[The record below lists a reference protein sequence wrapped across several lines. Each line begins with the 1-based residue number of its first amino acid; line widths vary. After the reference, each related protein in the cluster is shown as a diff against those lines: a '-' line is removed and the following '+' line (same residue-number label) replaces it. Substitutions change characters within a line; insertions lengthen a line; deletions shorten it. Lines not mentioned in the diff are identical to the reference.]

1 MRIPLDRSRRAA
13 PVRFSA
19 AALALALAACAGP
32 SVASTDTSPAAAG
45 DVRSSPALT
54 GTTWVLTELG
64 GQPVQASA
72 ASTPRLVIS
81 DGRVTGSTGCNS
93 MSGTADIRGDNLR
106 FGPIASTKRA
116 CAEGMALEPPYL
128 AALGDT
134 ERYSLQGRV
143 LTLLGGRGTLAK
155 FEAR

>member
-1 MRIPLDRSRRAA
+1 MRVPLDRPRRSTL
-13 PVRFSA
+13 VRSSA
-19 AALALALAACAGP
+19 VALALALAACASP
-32 SVASTDTSPAAAG
+32 SGGSADSSPAAAG
-45 DVRSSPALT
+45 DVRSNPTLA

-72 ASTPRLVIS
+72 ASTPRLVIADS
-81 DGRVTGSTGCNS
+81 RVTGSTGCNS
-93 MSGTADIRGDNLR
+93 MSGTADVRGDNLK

-116 CAEGMALEPPYL
+116 CAEGMALESPYL

-134 ERYSLQGRV
+134 ERYRIQGRV
-143 LTLLGGRGTLAK
+143 LELLGGRGTLAK